1 MRGYSGLMGALSD
14 QGKYEQMEEMDRR
27 ALGLR
32 ETVLGKEN
40 PDTLASMSNLELQ
53 GGISITI

>member
-1 MRGYSGLMGALSD
+1 MGALSD
-14 QGKYEQMEEMDRR
+14 QGKYEQTEEMDRR

-40 PDTLASMSNLELQ
+40 PETLASMSNLELQ
-53 GGISITI
+53 GSISTTI